1 MREHAAGSG
10 RGRQS
15 GPVLALG
22 ELVDERELVIIGGG
36 PAGMAAAI
44 EARRAGVLTT
54 LIEERATLGGQI
66 FKQPPPGFA
75 ITRPSAM
82 GRDHQAGR
90 RLIEGVQAGG
100 TEVLTDHVVWSVSGG
115 ETREVGVY
123 EPGARARTL
132 RTTRLILATG
142 AYDRP
147 VPFPGWTLPGVV
159 TAGGAQ
165 AMVKVQKVYPGRRIL
180 MAGSGPLV
188 LAFAVQLHQMGAN
201 VVAVLEAAPA
211 PDPRG
216 VAGLLGAAGAGNWG
230 QLREGI
236 GYLAYLRFHGI
247 PLLYGHAIARA
258 EGTDGVER
266 AVAVR
271 VDRTWR
277 QLPGTERAFDVDTI
291 CVGYGFSPSL
301 EIPRVL
307 GLALGYHEQLGGHV
321 PSHDRDM
328 ASSAPG
334 VFVAGAVAGTAGGAV
349 AIEEGR
355 IAGIAVARSLG
366 KLTAVQADQRMA
378 APRRRLVGLHR
389 FRRALDA
396 SYAVGVGIH
405 TWATEDTVVCR
416 CEEVTKG
423 EIRRNILPGS
433 RDPNSVKALT
443 RVGMGLC
450 QGRNCGEQLAA
461 IFCEE
466 SGCRLE
472 DLSPLSPRLPV
483 KPVPIGL
490 IADPLRPVPTRI
502 QKPSEE

>member
-1 MREHAAGSG
+1 M
-10 RGRQS
+10 
-15 GPVLALG
+15 ALG
-22 ELVDERELVIIGGG
+22 DPSGDRELVIIGGG
-36 PAGMAAAI
+36 PAGLAAAI
-44 EARRAGVLTT
+44 EARRAGVQTT
-54 LIEERATLGGQI
+54 LIEERETLGGQI
-66 FKQPPPGFA
+66 FKQPPPGFLVK
-75 ITRPSAM
+75 RPAAM
-82 GRDHQAGR
+82 GADHQAGR
-90 RLIEGVQAGG
+90 RLIERALASG
-100 TEVLTDHVVWSVSGG
+100 TEILTDHVVWSVSGG
-115 ETREVGVY
+115 LTNEVGVY
-123 EPGARARTL
+123 EPGASARTL
-132 RTTRLILATG
+132 RATTLILATG

-147 VPFPGWTLPGVV
+147 VPFPGWTLPGVL

-165 AMVKVQKVYPGRRIL
+165 AMVKVQKVLPGRRIL

-188 LAFAVQLHQMGAN
+188 LAFAVQLHRLGAN

-211 PDPRG
+211 PDIRG
-216 VAGLLGAAGAGNWG
+216 VAGLLAAAAAGNWG

-236 GYLAYLRFHGI
+236 RYLAYLRAHGI

-258 EGTDGVER
+258 EGADEVER

-271 VDRTWR
+271 VDRSWR
-277 QLPGTERAFDVDTI
+277 QLPATERAFDVDTV

-307 GLALGYHEQLGGHV
+307 GLALCYDEQLGGHV

-334 VFVAGAVAGTAGGAV
+334 VFVAGAVAGTAGGAA

-355 IAGIAVARSLG
+355 IAGIAAARSLG
-366 KLTAVQADQRMA
+366 RLTAAEADERMA
-378 APRRRLVGLHR
+378 APRRHLSSLQR

-396 SYAVGVGIH
+396 SYPVGAGIH
-405 TWATEDTVVCR
+405 GWAAEDTVVCR

-443 RVGMGLC
+443 RAGMGLC
-450 QGRNCGEQLAA
+450 QGRNCGAQLAA
-461 IFCEE
+461 IFSAET
-466 SGCRLE
+466 GRRLE
-472 DLSPLSPRLPV
+472 DLPALSPRLPV

-490 IADPLRPVPTRI
+490 IADPSRTVPTRI